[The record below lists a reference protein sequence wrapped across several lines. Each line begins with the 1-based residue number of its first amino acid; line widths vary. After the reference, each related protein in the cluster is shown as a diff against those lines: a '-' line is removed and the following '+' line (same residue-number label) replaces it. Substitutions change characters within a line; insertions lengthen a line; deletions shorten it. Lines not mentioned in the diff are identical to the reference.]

1 MSHPIPPPPLDLPPA
16 RSTTDPPSKHG
27 HHHIHRP
34 HRSHHHGHRDKSVPQ
49 SAILPSS
56 TSNLFKSESSLGDLL
71 SPLTK
76 VGSRFESHHS
86 RGQSGSQN
94 DYSNAGAGFGPGH
107 ERRLAHEEADD
118 MLRRERET
126 REERERRLWK
136 EVERK
141 RSERGEADEYLQ
153 SSLTGLSTLSTST
166 TRRLDYTH
174 YSLLSHLSSL
184 VSTLSALTSLAS
196 SSSTH
201 LDSFNKSTSD
211 LSHDTKTQ
219 LQQFENIK
227 FEEQKRRAV
236 GLERRLKGARA
247 KVTLLEDRL
256 TRAGEQVQQVE
267 GAEKEKGKRMRW
279 RWKCAWIACG
289 GIFALL
295 ILLLMTRPTPADME
309 ALPGD
314 RALMQAIQF
323 EENLAKPQELQEMNA
338 TTEIDERTSGVS
350 AKASK
355 GRGRTADEWD
365 STLRMLEEL

>member
-1 MSHPIPPPPLDLPPA
+1 MG
-16 RSTTDPPSKHG
+16 R
-27 HHHIHRP
+27 
-34 HRSHHHGHRDKSVPQ
+34 
-49 SAILPSS
+49 
-56 TSNLFKSESSLGDLL
+56 
-71 SPLTK
+71 
-76 VGSRFESHHS
+76 
-86 RGQSGSQN
+86 
-94 DYSNAGAGFGPGH
+94 
-107 ERRLAHEEADD
+107 
-118 MLRRERET
+118 
-126 REERERRLWK
+126 
-136 EVERK
+136 
-141 RSERGEADEYLQ
+141 YLQ

-184 VSTLSALTSLAS
+184 ISTLSALTSLAS
-196 SSSTH
+196 SSSIH
-201 LDSFNKSTSD
+201 LDSFDKATSD

-219 LQQFENIK
+219 LQQLENIK

-295 ILLLMTRPTPADME
+295 ILLLMTRPTSVDMRSGDQ
-309 ALPGD
+309 ALI
-314 RALMQAIQF
+314 QAVQF
-323 EENLAKPQELQEMNA
+323 EQNHAKPQKLQEMNA

-365 STLRMLEEL
+365 SRLRMLEEL

>member
-27 HHHIHRP
+27 HHQHHHIHRP

-86 RGQSGSQN
+86 RGQSGTQN
-94 DYSNAGAGFGPGH
+94 DYGGAGAGFGPGH
-107 ERRLAHEEADD
+107 DRRLAHEEVDE
-118 MLRRERET
+118 MRRRERET

-141 RSERGEADEYLQ
+141 RSERGEAD
-153 SSLTGLSTLSTST
+153 
-166 TRRLDYTH
+166 D
-174 YSLLSHLSSL
+174 
-184 VSTLSALTSLAS
+184 
-196 SSSTH
+196 STH
-201 LDSFNKSTSD
+201 LDSFNNATSD

-219 LQQFENIK
+219 LQQLENIR

-247 KVTLLEDRL
+247 KVALLEDRL

-289 GIFALL
+289 GIFTLL
-295 ILLLMTRPTPADME
+295 ILLLMTRPTSVDME
-309 ALPGD
+309 ARSGD
-314 RALMQAIQF
+314 QALMRAVQF
-323 EENLAKPQELQEMNA
+323 EENLAKPQELQGLNA

-350 AKASK
+350 AKAST
-355 GRGRTADEWD
+355 GRIRTADEWD
-365 STLRMLEEL
+365 SRLRMLEEL